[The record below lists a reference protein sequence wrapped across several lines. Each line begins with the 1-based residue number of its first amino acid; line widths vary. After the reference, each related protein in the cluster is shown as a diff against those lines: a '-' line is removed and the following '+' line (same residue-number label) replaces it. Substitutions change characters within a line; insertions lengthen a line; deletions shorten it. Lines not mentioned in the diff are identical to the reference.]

1 MTTATFETATLADA
15 VRKAARFAPT
25 KGAELDKAGGIMIEL
40 EEPMETSVATIRST
54 NLSVFYRQT
63 IRPVRMTLD
72 GTARWRVSSVLL
84 ENIVSKLP
92 MTLGA
97 TVTIADDGDSLK
109 IKAGKIRSQIR
120 LYDPDAHFPDWSPF
134 DPYGMETVEG
144 FAQRVAQ
151 VRWACE
157 QKAGTV
163 LAGVHIDGEHL
174 WATDRTTAV
183 RVPLLCPLDRPVTV
197 PLSDLLDLVRDH
209 PEVALRASEDALELM
224 PDQDTQVRVM
234 LLAGEFPRGGLRDFL
249 NFPVGEPVM
258 LDKQMVLPAIDR
270 LMVLDAGD
278 RYPVVKVELCD
289 AQMRFRRE
297 VPDVGWIDETIE
309 LPQEVQPY
317 SMWINPTALR
327 EALQAIA
334 GADVEFAHGDGPLDA
349 YSIKDGRGFTAMTMP
364 RKVANA

>member
-1 MTTATFETATLADA
+1 VSSVTFETATLADA

-40 EEPMETSVATIRST
+40 EEPMETPVVTLRST

-63 IRPVRMTLD
+63 IRPVRMSLN
-72 GTARWRVSSVLL
+72 GTEHWRVSSVLL

-120 LYDPDAHFPDWSPF
+120 LYDPDAHFPNWAPF
-134 DPYGMETVEG
+134 DPSGLEVVEG

-151 VRWACE
+151 VKWACE

-183 RVPLLCPLDRPVTV
+183 RVPLACPVDRPVTV

-209 PEVALRASEDALELM
+209 PEVALRAAEDALEVM
-224 PDQDTQVRVM
+224 PDEDTQVRVM
-234 LLAGEFPRGGLRDFL
+234 LLAGEYPRSGLHNFL
-249 NFPVGEPVM
+249 GFPVGEPLV
-258 LDKQMVLPAIDR
+258 LDRQQILPAIER
-270 LMVLDAGD
+270 LMVLDSGD
-278 RYPVVKVELCD
+278 RYPVIKVELGD
-289 AQMRFRRE
+289 EMRFRRE
-297 VPDVGWIDETIE
+297 VPDVGWIDEAIE
-309 LPQEVQPY
+309 LRAPTEPY

-327 EALQAIA
+327 EAIQAI
-334 GADVEFAHGDGPLDA
+334 GGGEIELAHGAGPLDA
-349 YSIKDGRGFTAMTMP
+349 YAVRDGRGFIAMTMP
-364 RKVANA
+364 RKVSA